1 MVARSHTVAEPRWSG
16 SGRVLAW
23 VDAFDGRADL
33 VLAPADRSSPAVVAS
48 ADAAVTPVGAYG
60 GGALAWVGD
69 DRLVYAAADGRLL
82 LVDLAGGPPR
92 ILSRDGRAAAPAVS
106 PDGTRVAFVIERD
119 DACDVAVAPLDGSAW
134 PVRVSEGS
142 DYAWDPVWSPAGDVL
157 AWHEWDLPNM
167 PWDESRIAAR
177 KVDGLAPAGEPQVV
191 TRNGIAVSQPRFA
204 PDGSA
209 LAFVSDDTGWANI
222 WVADPDGSRAR
233 PVLDEPREHAEP
245 SWGPG
250 QRSYAWSPDAGALAL
265 CRNDDGFGRL
275 VVTFPD
281 GSGARPVATGWHQGL
296 DWGAAG
302 VVCVKSGPAT
312 PPVIVVKPAAATGS
326 GRVIATGTVTGL
338 PNAIEPEVVAWAAD
352 DRATIPGLLA
362 RPVEPALGPGTRPPL
377 IVDVHGG
384 PTGQSTATWSLR
396 HQFFL
401 SRGWVVLAPNARGST
416 GYGRAYAQALRG
428 GWGDR
433 DLADVAAGIRHA
445 CREGWCD
452 PDRIAV
458 MGGSAGGL
466 TALLLAA
473 LHGDLVRAAVSL
485 YGVTDLF
492 DLAETTH
499 RFESRYLDRI
509 VGELPRD
516 ADCYRERSPVTHAA
530 AISLPVLVLQGAD
543 DKVVPPAQ
551 ARVMVDAMR
560 AGGAPVE
567 YHEYEGE
574 GHGWSHA
581 ETVADAL
588 ERIDRFLTR
597 WVLRR

>member
-33 VLAPADRSSPAVVAS
+33 VLAPADRSSPTVVAS

-581 ETVADAL
+581 ETVVDAL